1 LHARSARGLGEA
13 CAGFGDP
20 LRKRLVMRKT
30 FRRYLAIG
38 LLAGVVCLGASVA
51 TAWAQDEAAQTESP
65 INVEASP
72 QIFSVMCALDAAGF
86 DVDESTLGEM
96 PQRLALR
103 SYLLKTNDPA
113 ADAVRAFYRQHA
125 LADPSQ
131 MLSQYLTLALVVGPP
146 PEFKFQGTQET
157 LPPDVLGIRGF
168 QPLLANFYQAAHLD
182 VRWAE
187 IEPEYEPA
195 VGRFRVALSHIVT
208 ISNAYLREIVKPEGS
223 TFTVYVEPF
232 VGSRINFR
240 NYGEK
245 YAIVVGRKTDASVE
259 AIQHAYLHFILD
271 PMVLRNQAA
280 IQKKAALLQIAARA
294 PELPAEYQNDFISFM
309 DECLVRA
316 VDLRVRNLS
325 ANELEAELAKDDA
338 SGFILVRPLVAQ
350 LRKFEKAEPAMSY
363 YFPDLINGIDVAAEE
378 QALQNVKFA
387 KGPTPLAEELS
398 FSQSAR
404 ASEIDVLLAR
414 GDREIA
420 QKNAAG
426 ATKIFEQVVATY
438 PNDPR
443 GLYGL
448 AIASVLSGKAD
459 RAKELFEKI
468 VTLSKGGEPA
478 GEQATPKDPEI
489 LAWSHVYL
497 GRISDLEDD
506 RETALAEYRAAQAV
520 DGAPEAARIAAQNG
534 VEAPYA
540 PPTAGGAGKESQQ

>member
-1 LHARSARGLGEA
+1 MRSARSWGEA
-13 CAGFGDP
+13 RAGSGGS
-20 LRKRLVMRKT
+20 LRRRLVMGNT
-30 FRRYLAIG
+30 FRRYLAVG
-38 LLAGVVCLGASVA
+38 LLAGVVCLGASAVA
-51 TAWAQDEAAQTESP
+51 AKPQDEAAQTASP

-103 SYLLKTNDPA
+103 SYLLTMKDPA
-113 ADAVRAFYRQHA
+113 ADAVRQFYRQHA
-125 LADPSQ
+125 LADPAQ

-146 PEFKFQGTQET
+146 PEFKFQGTQEN
-157 LPPDVLGIRGF
+157 LPPDVLGIQGF
-168 QPLLANFYQAAHLD
+168 QPLLVNFYRAAYLD

-208 ISNAYLREIVKPEGS
+208 VSNAYLREIVKPRGS

-240 NYGEK
+240 NYGAN

-259 AIQHAYLHFILD
+259 AIQHSYLHFMLD
-271 PMVLRNQAA
+271 PIVLRNRMA

-294 PELPAEYQNDFISFM
+294 PELPMEYQNDFVSFV
-309 DECLVRA
+309 DECFVRA
-316 VDLRVRNLS
+316 VDLRVRNLP
-325 ANELEAELAKDDA
+325 ANELEADLAKDDA

-398 FSQSAR
+398 FSQSTR
-404 ASEIDVLLAR
+404 VSEIDVMLAQ

-426 ATKIFEQVVATY
+426 ATKTFEQVVAKY
-438 PNDPR
+438 PKDPR

-448 AIASVLSGKAD
+448 AIASVLSGKAG
-459 RAKELFEKI
+459 RARELFEKI
-468 VTLSKGGEPA
+468 VALSKSGKPA
-478 GEQATPKDPEI
+478 GGQAAPKDPDV

-506 RETALAEYRAAQAV
+506 RKTALAQYRAAQAV
-520 DGAPEAARIAAQNG
+520 DGASEAARIAAENG
-534 VEAPYA
+534 VQTPYA
-540 PPTAGGAGKESQQ
+540 PSGAAGAGKESQQ